1 MGAIE
6 EVKEYFKAMLDNP
19 RIEDVFAYDGNKY
32 KYIKL
37 DTVEHILTMNKDI
50 CEIIR
55 RNNEERGAM

>member
-6 EVKEYFKAMLDNP
+6 EVKEYFKAMLDNL
-19 RIEDVFAYDGNKY
+19 RIEDVFVYDGNKY

-55 RNNEERGAM
+55 RNNEERGTM